1 MLHTETG
8 QHRAIS
14 NAVPEPF
21 TERGIWMS
29 DINLFT
35 WTRAQQAALAL
46 AVLTGS
52 FLGLVTA
59 PQLIGG

>member
-1 MLHTETG
+1 MPVMPYQSQL
-8 QHRAIS
+8 
-14 NAVPEPF
+14 P
-21 TERGIWMS
+21 ERGIWMS

-59 PQLIGG
+59 PLLIGG